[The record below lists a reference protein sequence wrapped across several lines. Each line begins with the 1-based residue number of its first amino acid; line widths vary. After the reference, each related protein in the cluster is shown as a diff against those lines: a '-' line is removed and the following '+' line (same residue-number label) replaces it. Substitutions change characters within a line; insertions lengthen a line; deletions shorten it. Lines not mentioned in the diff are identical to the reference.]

1 MISVMKYSTGMS
13 VKREPPASDPKTR
26 EDDTLDSIEVQSPP
40 TKRRRSEKTRDSSYV
55 PARQGSL
62 ELAGPSHDDNSGTQK
77 STDPIDDDSGI
88 WTGRLRGK
96 KFDFTW
102 PDFDFDSSEE
112 EEGTIPYGN
121 VDDETASTLSIDE
134 EACPH
139 QELHSALSK
148 LKTAISRLEK
158 AHFGILWTEQTSFLK
173 SNLNNYLA
181 EGLTSISGEF
191 RRSFVS
197 SIGILL

>member
-1 MISVMKYSTGMS
+1 MKYSTAMS
-13 VKREPPASDPKTR
+13 VKREPPISDPKTR
-26 EDDTLDSIEVQSPP
+26 EDDLLASIEVQSPP

-55 PARQGSL
+55 PNRQGSL

-102 PDFDFDSSEE
+102 PEFDFDSSEE
-112 EEGTIPYGN
+112 EEETIPYDE
-121 VDDETASTLSIDE
+121 VDDETGSTMSIDE

-139 QELHSALSK
+139 QELNSALSK
-148 LKTAISRLEK
+148 LKTTISRLEK

-173 SNLNNYLA
+173 LNLSNYLA
-181 EGLTSISGEF
+181 EGLASIKGQL
-191 RRSFVS
+191 RRSFWNET
-197 SIGILL
+197 GILRKRH